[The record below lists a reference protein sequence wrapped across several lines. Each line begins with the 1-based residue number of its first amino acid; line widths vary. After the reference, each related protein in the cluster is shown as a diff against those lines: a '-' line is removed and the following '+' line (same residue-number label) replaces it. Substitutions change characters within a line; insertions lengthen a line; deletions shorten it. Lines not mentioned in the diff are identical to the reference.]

1 MERPV
6 FGVELRTIYNYA
18 SVWMLVGHQPC
29 KVPIVLIATVE
40 QLYTRGMHLNSMPN
54 ELSVH

>member
-6 FGVELRTIYNYA
+6 FGVELRTICNYA
-18 SVWMLVGHQPC
+18 SVSMLIGHKPC

-40 QLYTRGMHLNSMPN
+40 QLYSRGKPPCSRPSN
-54 ELSVH
+54 VVI